1 MVLMQVQ
8 DEGLFEDRRR
18 LVEAKGEQKL
28 IRMGIE

>member
-18 LVEAKGEQKL
+18 LVEAKEEQKL